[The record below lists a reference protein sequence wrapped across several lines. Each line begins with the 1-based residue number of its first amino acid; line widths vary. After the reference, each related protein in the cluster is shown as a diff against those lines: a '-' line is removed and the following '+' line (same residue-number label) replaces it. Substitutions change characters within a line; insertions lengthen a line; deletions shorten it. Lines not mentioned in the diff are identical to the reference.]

1 MAICPYMTRPPRS
14 RLLKKRAA
22 IMALVVVFAAFAIL
36 PINAG
41 VTACFQESEKAPS
54 RFQSILAKLI
64 AAQGVSGYETDVRQ
78 IITGLLPQGSRSR
91 ARVDEVGNLIATFGS
106 GDPATVISAP
116 MDEAGYV
123 VSRITDDGYIRLNRV
138 GRAAPSRLWD
148 QFQEG
153 QPVTIRTA
161 GGPVQGVTACISIHL
176 QAHRAGSEATR
187 ATTLEDLWVDV
198 GVASRPE
205 VEKLGIRLLDPVTLR
220 NRVTELA
227 DGHVAGIAA
236 PNRAACAILLMLAD
250 VLSQSPPHTGQVVLA
265 WLAQES
271 LGQKG
276 SDRLSHEFR
285 PQQVVRID
293 STTPSFAAPGSNRK
307 KGLTGELG
315 AGPLIGQS
323 SASLIALARELHIN
337 SQAEPDPRSNRPSDT
352 AGPRARGDALLASAA
367 PYTAGPDWEASV
379 ETMALPSAFYGT
391 AVETVS
397 ELDAYA
403 MLNLLRGKV
412 GITPPS
418 GTAAHS
424 SIVAERAA
432 ASRVARSDKDEGSIP
447 GYPTAAILRRL
458 IETYSVSGSEGRMR
472 EAVQRLLPGW
482 AKPAVDGAGNVV
494 VDVGRGKPY
503 RVFLAHMD
511 EIGYVVKEINEDG
524 TLATEPRGG
533 GLQELY
539 DAHPVL
545 VHTQKGDIPGIQL
558 PGEGYLDK
566 PASQRPGAESPA
578 GSGEPS
584 KPTMGSG
591 GGSGGASRGIIYLGT
606 STADAT
612 ARLEIKPGDT
622 ITIPKRFQ
630 MLGFSRA
637 TGRSMDDRMGCAA
650 LLAAVRNLD
659 PARVRGYISFVWTT
673 GEETG
678 LEGARFFSE
687 HMEQNPEYV
696 FGIDTFVSSD
706 SPRETGRFAYA
717 PIGHGAV
724 IRALDSSSVVP
735 PEMVRQVLKMA
746 ADRKVALQYGQ
757 TSGVNDGAVFTRF
770 GAYNI
775 PLAWPLRYSHSP
787 VEVVDLR
794 DLESLAA
801 LIRTMIDEQFP
812 DIRH

>member
-1 MAICPYMTRPPRS
+1 MNNASRS
-14 RLLKKRAA
+14 SLIRAA
-22 IMALVVVFAAFAIL
+22 AMALVVVFAASAIL
-36 PINAG
+36 RPSAG
-41 VTACFQESEKAPS
+41 ITASFQENEKVAS

-64 AAQGVSGYETDVRQ
+64 AAQGVTGYETDVRQ
-78 IITGLLPQGSRSR
+78 AITSLLPQGSRSL
-91 ARVDEVGNLIATFGS
+91 ARVDEVGNLIVTFGS
-106 GDPATVISAP
+106 GEPATVISAP

-153 QPVTIRTA
+153 QPVTIRTV
-161 GGPVQGVTACISIHL
+161 GGPVQGVTACVSIHL
-176 QAHRAGSEATR
+176 QGRLAGTEATG

-198 GVASRPE
+198 GAGSRPE
-205 VEKLGIRLLDPVTLR
+205 AERLGIRLLDPVTLR
-220 NRVTELA
+220 NRVTELT

-236 PNRAACAILLMLAD
+236 ANRAACAVLLMLAD
-250 VLSQSPPHTGQVVLA
+250 LLSQSPPHTGQVVLA

-271 LGQKG
+271 FGQKG

-293 STTPSFAAPGSNRK
+293 STTPSFSAPGSRRET
-307 KGLTGELG
+307 GLTGELG
-315 AGPLIGQS
+315 AGPLIRQN

-337 SQAEPDPRSNRPSDT
+337 SQAEPNARSNRPSDT
-352 AGPRARGDALLASAA
+352 AGPRARRGALLASAA
-367 PYTAGPDWEASV
+367 PSTAGPDWEASV
-379 ETMALPSAFYGT
+379 ETMALPSASYGT

-403 MLNLLRGKV
+403 MLNLLCGKIGIKPPAAAAARG
-412 GITPPS
+412 
-418 GTAAHS
+418 
-424 SIVAERAA
+424 SIAERPA
-432 ASRVARSDKDEGSIP
+432 ASLAARSDKDEASIP
-447 GYPTAAILRRL
+447 GYPTGAILRRL

-482 AKPAVDGAGNVV
+482 AKPAVDEAGNIV
-494 VDVGRGKPY
+494 VDVGSGKPY

-524 TLATEPRGG
+524 TLATDPRGG
-533 GLQELY
+533 GLQKLY

-545 VHTQKGDIPGIQL
+545 VHTEKGDISGIQL
-558 PGEGYLDK
+558 PAKGYLDE
-566 PASQRPGAESPA
+566 PPSRRPRAESPA
-578 GSGEPS
+578 ASDEAAA
-584 KPTMGSG
+584 PTIG
-591 GGSGGASRGIIYLGT
+591 SRGTVYLGT
-606 STADAT
+606 STGDAT

-659 PARVRGYISFVWTT
+659 PARVRGHISFVWTT

-687 HMEQNPEYV
+687 HMQQNPEYV

-724 IRALDSSSVVP
+724 IRALDSSTVVP

-746 ADRKVALQYGQ
+746 ADRRIALQYGV
-757 TSGVNDGAVFTRF
+757 TGGGNDGSVFTRF

-801 LIRTMIDEQFP
+801 LIRTMIDEQLLP
-812 DIRH
+812 RALRGAVL

>member
-1 MAICPYMTRPPRS
+1 MNNASRS
-14 RLLKKRAA
+14 SLIRAA
-22 IMALVVVFAAFAIL
+22 AMALVVVFAASAIL
-36 PINAG
+36 RPSAG
-41 VTACFQESEKAPS
+41 ITASFQENEKVAS

-64 AAQGVSGYETDVRQ
+64 AAQGVTGYETDVRQ
-78 IITGLLPQGSRSR
+78 AITSLLPQGSRSL
-91 ARVDEVGNLIATFGS
+91 ARVDEVGNLIVTFGS

-116 MDEAGYV
+116 MDEVDYV

-138 GRAAPSRLWD
+138 GRVAPSRLWD
-148 QFQEG
+148 QFEEG

-161 GGPVQGVTACISIHL
+161 SGPVPGVTACISIHL
-176 QAHRAGSEATR
+176 QAGRAGPEATR
-187 ATTLEDLWVDV
+187 PTTLEDLWVDV
-198 GVASRPE
+198 GAASRPE
-205 VEKLGIRLLDPVTLR
+205 VERLGIKVLDPVSLR
-220 NRVTELA
+220 DRVTELA

-236 PNRAACAILLMLAD
+236 ANRAACAVLLMLAD
-250 VLSQSPPHTGQVVLA
+250 LFAQKPPRTGRVTLA
-265 WLAQES
+265 WVAQES
-271 LGQKG
+271 FGRKG
-276 SDRLSHEFR
+276 SDRLSHEYQ

-293 STTPSFAAPGSNRK
+293 SITPSFAAPGSSRER
-307 KGLTGELG
+307 GLTGELG
-315 AGPLIGQS
+315 AGPLIRQS

-337 SQAEPDPRSNRPSDT
+337 NQVEPDPTSNRRSDP
-352 AGPRARGDALLASAA
+352 AGPPEGAAAPPASAA
-367 PYTAGPDWEASV
+367 SYTAGPDWKGAKV
-379 ETMALPSAFYGT
+379 ETMAFPSAFYGT

-403 MLNLLRGKV
+403 MVNLLCGKV

-418 GTAAHS
+418 GTAAHG

-432 ASRVARSDKDEGSIP
+432 ASPAARSDKDEGSIP

-494 VDVGRGKPY
+494 VDVGSGKPY

-511 EIGYVVKEINEDG
+511 EIGYVVKQINEDG
-524 TLATEPRGG
+524 TLATEQRGG
-533 GLQELY
+533 GLQKLY

-545 VHTQKGDIPGIQL
+545 VHTQKGDIPGIQV
-558 PGEGYLDK
+558 PAKGYLDQ
-566 PASQRPGAESPA
+566 PQSQRSATETEAPSPSEDA
-578 GSGEPS
+578 GGQPRR
-584 KPTMGSG
+584 
-591 GGSGGASRGIIYLGT
+591 AVRGTVYLGT
-606 STADAT
+606 STADET
-612 ARLEIKPGDT
+612 TRLEIKPGDT
-622 ITIPKRFQ
+622 ATIPKRFQ
-630 MLGFSRA
+630 MLGLSRA

-650 LLAAVRNLD
+650 LLAAVRNLA
-659 PARVRGYISFVWTT
+659 PARVRGRATFVWTT

-678 LEGARFFSE
+678 LDGARFFSE
-687 HMEQNPEYV
+687 HMQQNPEYV

-724 IRALDSSSVVP
+724 IRALDNSNAVP

-746 ADRKVALQYGQ
+746 ADRKIALQYGV
-757 TSGVNDGAVFTRF
+757 TGGGNDGAVFTRF

-801 LIRTMIDEQFP
+801 LIRTMIDEQLL
-812 DIRH
+812 DVRH

>member
-1 MAICPYMTRPPRS
+1 
-14 RLLKKRAA
+14 LLVNKRAA
-22 IMALVVVFAAFAIL
+22 VMALLVVLAASAIL
-36 PINAG
+36 RPSAG
-41 VTACFQESEKAPS
+41 ITASFQENEKVAS

-64 AAQGVSGYETDVRQ
+64 AAQGVTGYETDVRQ
-78 IITGLLPQGSRSR
+78 AITSLLPQGSRSL
-91 ARVDEVGNLIATFGS
+91 ARVDEVGNLIVTFGS
-106 GDPATVISAP
+106 GEPATVISAP

-138 GRAAPSRLWD
+138 ARAAPSRLWD

-161 GGPVQGVTACISIHL
+161 SGQVQGVTACISIHL
-176 QAHRAGSEATR
+176 QGRRAGTEATG

-198 GVASRPE
+198 GVASRTE
-205 VEKLGIRLLDPVTLR
+205 AEKLGIRLLDPVTLR

-236 PNRAACAILLMLAD
+236 ANRAACAVLLMLAEL
-250 VLSQSPPHTGQVVLA
+250 LSQSPPHTGQVVLA

-271 LGQKG
+271 FGRKG

-293 STTPSFAAPGSNRK
+293 STTPSFAAPQSSRE
-307 KGLTGELG
+307 KGATGELG
-315 AGPLIGQS
+315 AGPLIRQS

-337 SQAEPDPRSNRPSDT
+337 NQVEPDPRSNRRSDP
-352 AGPRARGDALLASAA
+352 AGPPEGAAAPPASAA
-367 PYTAGPDWEASV
+367 SYTAGPDWKGAKV
-379 ETMALPSAFYGT
+379 ETMAFPSAFYGT

-403 MLNLLRGKV
+403 MVNLLCGKV

-418 GTAAHS
+418 GTAAHG

-432 ASRVARSDKDEGSIP
+432 ASPAARSDKDEGSIP

-494 VDVGRGKPY
+494 VDVGSGKPY

-511 EIGYVVKEINEDG
+511 EIGYVVKQINEDG
-524 TLATEPRGG
+524 TLATEQRGG
-533 GLQELY
+533 GLQKLY

-545 VHTQKGDIPGIQL
+545 VHTQKGDIPGIQV
-558 PGEGYLDK
+558 PAKGYLDQ
-566 PASQRPGAESPA
+566 PQSQRSATETEAPSPSEDA
-578 GSGEPS
+578 GGQPRR
-584 KPTMGSG
+584 
-591 GGSGGASRGIIYLGT
+591 AVRGTVYLGT
-606 STADAT
+606 STADET
-612 ARLEIKPGDT
+612 TRLEIKPGDT
-622 ITIPKRFQ
+622 ATIPKRFQ
-630 MLGFSRA
+630 MLGLSRA

-659 PARVRGYISFVWTT
+659 PARVRGRATFVWTT

-678 LEGARFFSE
+678 LDGARFFSE
-687 HMEQNPEYV
+687 HMQQNPEYV

-724 IRALDSSSVVP
+724 IRALDNSTVVP

-746 ADRKVALQYGQ
+746 ADRKIALQYGV
-757 TSGVNDGAVFTRF
+757 TGGGNDGAVFTRF

-801 LIRTMIDEQFP
+801 LIRTMIDEQLL
-812 DIRH
+812 DVRH